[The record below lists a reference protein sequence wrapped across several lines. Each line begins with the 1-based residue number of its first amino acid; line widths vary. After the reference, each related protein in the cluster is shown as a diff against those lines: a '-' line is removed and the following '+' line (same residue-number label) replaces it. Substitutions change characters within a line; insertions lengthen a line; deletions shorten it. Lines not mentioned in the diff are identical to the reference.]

1 VNGGSSFTKKYINR
15 DGDIADGVR
24 TKAEFQKVAVDI
36 FGAPTSSDDQK
47 LRPLWLSIPD
57 LKSQKSD
64 PFNDGKDV
72 EMFLLTKS
80 NS

>member
-1 VNGGSSFTKKYINR
+1 MNGGSSFTKKYINQN
-15 DGDIADGVR
+15 GVSKDGVR

-36 FGAPTSSDDQK
+36 FGARTSSDDQK

-57 LKSQKSD
+57 LKSQKGD

-80 NS
+80 RS